1 MERRRPRRRLFFST
15 VTMIAESDR
24 VARAERIRAA
34 LPPGGLFAGKEW
46 RVAAEP
52 FVLPAGMD
60 EELEKL
66 GFRLRKFVEACNLL
80 YRLSVSGKRAAWI
93 ADLLD
98 RGKPRELVELAR
110 AKALADAVPRIIR
123 PDVILTEDGFIIA
136 ELDNVPGGIG
146 LTAWL
151 NEVYAA
157 EGFAVAGGRGMDDG
171 FRALAGGGD
180 IVISR
185 EAADYRPEMEWMAAR
200 VGSRVVEAEHPPED
214 LRGAVYRFFEL
225 FDLPNIPAAGLL
237 RDVAEGKR
245 TMTPPPKPWIEEK
258 LWFALFWLRPLADFW
273 RRELGEKHFVALQKV
288 IPRTWLMDP
297 QPLPPT
303 GVYPGLE
310 IQSWAELKKFSQRER
325 ELVLKISGF
334 SELAWGSRSVKV
346 GQDLSHEDWARAV
359 DEALGDWD
367 AQPWILQKFHHS
379 RVVEMD
385 YVEKG
390 TGGHI
395 PPLQRMKGRVRL
407 CPYYFC
413 GERETN
419 LGGVLATVCPADKKL
434 LHGMR
439 DAILAPVMAA

>member
-1 MERRRPRRRLFFST
+1 MST
-15 VTMIAESDR
+15 ESER
-24 VARAERIRAA
+24 VARADRVRAA
-34 LPPGGLFAGKEW
+34 MPPGGLFAGKEW

-52 FVLPAGMD
+52 FALPQGL
-60 EELEKL
+60 EVELEKL

-80 YRLSVSGKRAAWI
+80 YRLSISGKRPAWI
-93 ADLLD
+93 AELLD
-98 RGKPRELVELAR
+98 RGKPPELVALAR
-110 AKALADAVPRIIR
+110 AKPLADLVPRVLR
-123 PDVILTEDGFIIA
+123 PDVILTDDGFIVA

-151 NEVYAA
+151 NQVYTA
-157 EGFAVAGGRGMDDG
+157 EGFAVVGGAGMDDG
-171 FRALAGGGD
+171 FRNLVAGGD

-185 EAADYRPEMEWMAAR
+185 EAADYRPEMEWMAERVGAR
-200 VGSRVVEAEHPPED
+200 VMDAGSLPAD
-214 LRGAVYRFFEL
+214 LRPDVYRFFEL
-225 FDLPNIPAAGLL
+225 FDLPNIPAAMDLL
-237 RDVAEGKR
+237 HAVSEGR
-245 TMTPPPKPWIEEK
+245 VRMTPPPKPWIEEK

-310 IQSWAELKKFSQRER
+310 IHSWEELKMFSQRER

-346 GQDLSHEDWARAV
+346 GQDLSHEDWARAI
-359 DEALGDWD
+359 DEALADWPR
-367 AQPWILQKFHHS
+367 QPWILQKFHHS

-385 YVEKG
+385 YAEAGRMVA
-390 TGGHI
+390 
-395 PPLQRMKGRVRL
+395 MKGRVRL
-407 CPYYFC
+407 CPYFFC
-413 GERETN
+413 GERETK

-439 DAILAPVMAA
+439 DAILAPVVAGG

>member
-1 MERRRPRRRLFFST
+1 MTDSER
-15 VTMIAESDR
+15 IACAD
-24 VARAERIRAA
+24 RIRAA
-34 LPPGGLFAGKEW
+34 MPPGGLFAGKEW
-46 RVAAEP
+46 RVSPEP
-52 FVLPAGMD
+52 FVLPPGLDA
-60 EELEKL
+60 ELEKL
-66 GFRLRKFVEACNLL
+66 GFRLRKFTEACNLL
-80 YRLSVSGKRAAWI
+80 YRLSVSGKRPAWI

-110 AKALADAVPRIIR
+110 SKAIAEDVPRVLR
-123 PDVILTEDGFIIA
+123 PDVILTEDGFTIA

-151 NEVYAA
+151 NEVYMA
-157 EGFAVAGGRGMDDG
+157 EGFGVLGGRGMDEG
-171 FRALAGGGD
+171 FRAIVDGGD

-200 VGSRVVEAEHPPED
+200 SGARVVEAENPPSD
-214 LRGAVYRFFEL
+214 LRANVYRFFEL
-225 FDLPNIPAAGLL
+225 FDLPNIAGSMDLL
-237 RDVAEGKR
+237 RDVANGNR
-245 TMTPPPKPWIEEK
+245 RMTPPPKPWIEEK

-273 RRELGEKHFVALQKV
+273 RRELGEKHFTALQKV

-303 GVYPGLE
+303 GVYPGLD
-310 IQSWAELKKFSQRER
+310 IQSWGELKKFSQRER

-334 SELAWGSRSVKV
+334 SELASGSRSVKV
-346 GQDLSHEDWARAV
+346 GQDLSHEDWAQAIDV
-359 DEALGDWD
+359 ALGEWD
-367 AQPWILQKFHHS
+367 RCPWILQKFHHA

-385 YVEKG
+385 YADG
-390 TGGHI
+390 DRI
-395 PPLQRMKGRVRL
+395 NPMKGRVRL

-413 GERETN
+413 GVRETK

-439 DAILAPVMAA
+439 DAILAPVVAASR

>member
-1 MERRRPRRRLFFST
+1 MSVEISPELRL
-15 VTMIAESDR
+15 
-24 VARAERIRAA
+24 ARAARVLDSMPE
-34 LPPGGLFAGKEW
+34 GGLFAGKEW

-52 FVLPAGMD
+52 FLLPPGME
-60 EELEKL
+60 EELAKL

-80 YRLSVSGKRAAWI
+80 YRLSVAGKRPAWI
-93 ADLLD
+93 AGLLD
-98 RGKPRELVELAR
+98 RGKPEELVELSR
-110 AKALADAVPRIIR
+110 TKALAGQVPRILR
-123 PDVILTEDGFIIA
+123 PDVILTDEGFVIA

-157 EGFAVAGGRGMDDG
+157 EGFEVLGGKGMVEG
-171 FRALAGGGD
+171 FRAIVEGAD
-180 IVISR
+180 IVVSR
-185 EAADYRPEMEWMAAR
+185 EAADYRPEMEWLAPQ
-200 VGSRVVEAEHPPED
+200 VGARVVEAEKTPPD
-214 LRGAVYRFFEL
+214 LRNNVYRFFEL
-225 FDLPNIPAAGLL
+225 FDLPNLPGSMDLLREAAGGG
-237 RDVAEGKR
+237 RV
-245 TMTPPPKPWIEEK
+245 MTPPPKPWLEEK

-273 RRELGEKHFVALQKV
+273 LRELGERHFAALQKV

-303 GVYPGLE
+303 AVYPGLD
-310 IQSWAELKKFSQRER
+310 IQSWDELKKFSQRER

-346 GQDLSHEDWARAV
+346 GQDMSHEDWSRAI
-359 DEALGDWD
+359 DEALGDWGIR
-367 AQPWILQKFHHS
+367 PWILQKFHHA

-385 YVEKG
+385 YADGERM
-390 TGGHI
+390 T
-395 PPLQRMKGRVRL
+395 RMKGRVRM

-413 GERETN
+413 GERETK

-439 DAILAPVMAA
+439 DAILAPVVAA

>member
-1 MERRRPRRRLFFST
+1 MGVVNGIMT
-15 VTMIAESDR
+15 TESER

-34 LPPGGLFAGKEW
+34 MPPGGLFAGKEW

-52 FVLPAGMD
+52 FALPQGL
-60 EELEKL
+60 EVELEKL

-80 YRLSVSGKRAAWI
+80 YRLSVSGKRPAWI
-93 ADLLD
+93 AELLD
-98 RGKPRELVELAR
+98 RGKPPELVALAR
-110 AKALADAVPRIIR
+110 AKPIADLVPRVLR
-123 PDVILTEDGFIIA
+123 PDVILTDDGFIVA
-136 ELDNVPGGIG
+136 ELDNVPGGVG

-151 NEVYAA
+151 NQVYAE
-157 EGFAVAGGRGMDDG
+157 EGFAVVGGMGMDEG
-171 FRALAGGGD
+171 FRDLVAGGD

-185 EAADYRPEMEWMAAR
+185 EAADYRPEMEWMAGRVGAR
-200 VGSRVVEAEHPPED
+200 VMDAESMPPD
-214 LRGAVYRFFEL
+214 LRPDVYRFFEL
-225 FDLPNIPAAGLL
+225 FDLPNIPGATDLL
-237 RDVAEGKR
+237 RAVSEGR
-245 TMTPPPKPWIEEK
+245 VRMTPPPKPWIEEK

-310 IQSWAELKKFSQRER
+310 IHGWEELKTFSQRER

-346 GQDLSHEDWARAV
+346 GQDLSHEDWARAI
-359 DEALGDWD
+359 DEALADWPR
-367 AQPWILQKFHHS
+367 QPWILQKFHHS

-385 YVEKG
+385 YAEAGRMV
-390 TGGHI
+390 
-395 PPLQRMKGRVRL
+395 PMKGRVRL
-407 CPYYFC
+407 CPYFFC
-413 GERETN
+413 GEREMK

-439 DAILAPVMAA
+439 DAILAPVVAGG

>member
-1 MERRRPRRRLFFST
+1 VSVAATED
-15 VTMIAESDR
+15 ER

-34 LPPGGLFAGKEW
+34 LPSGGLFAGKEW

-52 FVLPAGMD
+52 FVLPPGMD
-60 EELEKL
+60 EELDKL

-80 YRLSVSGKRAAWI
+80 YRLSVSGKRAGWI
-93 ADLLD
+93 AELLD

-110 AKALADAVPRIIR
+110 AKPLADAVPRVIR
-123 PDVILTEDGFIIA
+123 PDVILTEEGFVIA

-146 LTAWL
+146 LTSWL

-157 EGFAVAGGRGMDDG
+157 EGFAVVGGRGMDEG
-171 FRALAGGGD
+171 FGALAGGGD

-200 VGSRVVEAEHPPED
+200 VGARVVEAEHPPED

-225 FDLPNIPAAGLL
+225 FDLPNIPAATGLL

-273 RRELGEKHFVALQKV
+273 RRELGEKHFLALQKV

-310 IQSWAELKKFSQRER
+310 IQSWEELKRFSQRER

-346 GQDLSHEDWARAV
+346 GQDLSHEDWGRAV

-367 AQPWILQKFHHS
+367 ARPWILQKFHHS

-385 YVEKG
+385 YVEEG
-390 TGGHI
+390 R
-395 PPLQRMKGRVRL
+395 LARLKGRVRL
-407 CPYYFC
+407 CPYYFG
-413 GERETN
+413 GERETK

-439 DAILAPVMAA
+439 EAILAPVRAE

>member
-1 MERRRPRRRLFFST
+1 MTTESER
-15 VTMIAESDR
+15 I
-24 VARAERIRAA
+24 ARAERIRAA
-34 LPPGGLFAGKEW
+34 LPPDGLFAGKEW

-52 FVLPAGMD
+52 FVLPSGME
-60 EELEKL
+60 EELAKL
-66 GFRLRKFVEACNLL
+66 GFRLRKFTEACNLL
-80 YRLSVSGKRAAWI
+80 YRLSVSGKRPAWI
-93 ADLLD
+93 AELLD
-98 RGKPRELVELAR
+98 RGKPPELVELAR
-110 AKALADAVPRIIR
+110 AKALADEVPRVLR
-123 PDVILTEDGFIIA
+123 PDVILTDDGFIVA

-157 EGFAVAGGRGMDDG
+157 EGFAVLGGAGMDEG
-171 FRALAGGGD
+171 FRAVIGGGD

-200 VGSRVVEAEHPPED
+200 AGARVVEAEAVPDD
-214 LRGAVYRFFEL
+214 LRRNVYRFFEL
-225 FDLPNIPAAGLL
+225 FDLPNIPGATKLL
-237 RDVAEGKR
+237 RAAADGR
-245 TMTPPPKPWIEEK
+245 TKMSPPPKPWIEEK

-273 RRELGEKHFVALQKV
+273 QRELGEKHFVALQKV

-310 IQSWAELKKFSQRER
+310 IQSWEELKKFSQRER
-325 ELVLKISGF
+325 ELVIKISGF

-346 GQDLSHEDWARAV
+346 GQDLSHEDWARTIEV
-359 DEALGDWD
+359 ALGDWERR
-367 AQPWILQKFHHS
+367 PWILQKFHHS

-385 YVEKG
+385 YAE
-390 TGGHI
+390 GGRMV
-395 PPLQRMKGRVRL
+395 RMKGRVRL

-413 GERETN
+413 GERETK

-439 DAILAPVMAA
+439 DAILAPVVAGQD

>member
-1 MERRRPRRRLFFST
+1 MTDSERLT
-15 VTMIAESDR
+15 
-24 VARAERIRAA
+24 RAERIRAA
-34 LPPGGLFAGKEW
+34 LPPAGLFAGKEW
-46 RVAAEP
+46 RVSPEP
-52 FVLPAGMD
+52 FALPAGMD

-66 GFRLRKFVEACNLL
+66 GFRLRKFTEAGNLL
-80 YRLSVSGKRAAWI
+80 YRLSVSGKRPAWI

-110 AKALADAVPRIIR
+110 SKSIAEDVPHVLR
-123 PDVILTEDGFIIA
+123 PDVILTEDGITIA

-151 NEVYAA
+151 NEVHMA
-157 EGFAVAGGRGMDDG
+157 EGFGVLGGKGMDEG
-171 FRALAGGGD
+171 FRAIVGGGD

-185 EAADYRPEMEWMAAR
+185 EAADYRPEMEWMATR
-200 VGSRVVEAEHPPED
+200 IGVRVVEAESPPSD
-214 LRGAVYRFFEL
+214 LRANLYRFFEL
-225 FDLPNIPAAGLL
+225 FDLPNISGSMDLL
-237 RDVAEGKR
+237 REVADGKR
-245 TMTPPPKPWIEEK
+245 RMSPPPKPWIEEK

-273 RRELGEKHFVALQKV
+273 RRELGEKHFLALQKV

-303 GVYPGLE
+303 GVYPGLD
-310 IQSWAELKKFSQRER
+310 IQSWEELKKFSQRER

-346 GQDLSHEDWARAV
+346 GQDLSHEDWGRSI
-359 DEALGDWD
+359 DDALADWERR
-367 AQPWILQKFHHS
+367 PWILQRFHHA
-379 RVVEMD
+379 RVVEM
-385 YVEKG
+385 EFLG
-390 TGGHI
+390 TDGHR
-395 PPLQRMKGRVRL
+395 PPLQVMKGRVRL

-413 GERETN
+413 GARETK

-439 DAILAPVMAA
+439 DAILAPVMCAP

>member
-1 MERRRPRRRLFFST
+1 MEDERL
-15 VTMIAESDR
+15 
-24 VARAERIRAA
+24 ARAGRVRAS
-34 LPPGGLFAGKEW
+34 LPPAGLFSGKEW

-52 FVLPAGMD
+52 LVMPAGLD

-66 GFRLRKFVEACNLL
+66 GFRLRKFVEAGNLL
-80 YRLSVSGKRAAWI
+80 YRLSVSGKRPAWI
-93 ADLLD
+93 AELLD
-98 RGKPRELVELAR
+98 RGKPPELVQLAR
-110 AKALADAVPRIIR
+110 SKALADAVPSIIR
-123 PDVILTEDGFIIA
+123 PDVILTDDGFIVA

-157 EGFAVAGGRGMDDG
+157 EGFRVVGGTGMDDG
-171 FRALAGGGD
+171 FRALIEGGD

-200 VGSRVVEAEHPPED
+200 VGARVVEAEHTPED
-214 LRGAVYRFFEL
+214 LRVNVYRFFEL
-225 FDLPNIPAAGLL
+225 FDLPNIPGAMNLL
-237 RDVAEGKR
+237 RAAAEGPTK
-245 TMTPPPKPWIEEK
+245 MTPPPKPWIEEK

-273 RRELGEKHFVALQKV
+273 KRELGEKHFVALQKV

-310 IQSWAELKKFSQRER
+310 IQSWEELKKFSQRER
-325 ELVLKISGF
+325 ELVIKISGF
-334 SELAWGSRSVKV
+334 SALAWGSRSVKV
-346 GQDLSHEDWARAV
+346 GQDLSHEEWSQAIDM
-359 DEALGDWD
+359 ALGDWER
-367 AQPWILQKFHHS
+367 QPWILQKFHHS

-385 YVEKG
+385 YAE
-390 TGGHI
+390 GG
-395 PPLQRMKGRVRL
+395 RMVRLKGRVRL

-413 GERETN
+413 GERETK

-439 DAILAPVMAA
+439 DAILAPVVAG

>member
-1 MERRRPRRRLFFST
+1 M
-15 VTMIAESDR
+15 
-24 VARAERIRAA
+24 RAA
-34 LPPGGLFAGKEW
+34 MPGGGLFAGKEW

-52 FVLPAGMD
+52 FDLPEGMG

-80 YRLSVSGKRAAWI
+80 YRLSVTGKRPAWI
-93 ADLLD
+93 AELLD
-98 RGKPRELVELAR
+98 RGKPRELVELSR
-110 AKALADAVPRIIR
+110 AKTLAGSVPRILR
-123 PDVILTEDGFIIA
+123 PDVILTDEGFVIA

-151 NEVYAA
+151 NDVYAA
-157 EGFAVAGGRGMDDG
+157 EGFDVLGGGGMVAG
-171 FRALAGGGD
+171 FRSVVEGAD

-185 EAADYRPEMEWMAAR
+185 EASDYRPEMEWLAPQ
-200 VGSRVVEAEHPPED
+200 VGARVVEAETLPGD
-214 LRGAVYRFFEL
+214 LREKVYRFFEL
-225 FDLPNIPAAGLL
+225 FDLPNLPAAMALL
-237 RDVAEGKR
+237 REVEEGKR
-245 TMTPPPKPWIEEK
+245 AMTPPPKPWIEEK

-273 RRELGEKHFVALQKV
+273 QRELGERHFAALQKV

-303 GVYPGLE
+303 AVYPGLN
-310 IQSWAELKKFSQRER
+310 IQNWDELKKFSQKER

-346 GQDLSHEDWARAV
+346 GQDLSHEDWSRAI
-359 DEALGDWD
+359 DEALGDWERR
-367 AQPWILQKFHHS
+367 PWILQVFHHS

-385 YVEKG
+385 YANGERM
-390 TGGHI
+390 T
-395 PPLQRMKGRVRL
+395 RMKGRVRL

-413 GERETN
+413 GERETK

-439 DAILAPVMAA
+439 DAILAPVVSD

>member
-1 MERRRPRRRLFFST
+1 MNNEAERIT
-15 VTMIAESDR
+15 
-24 VARAERIRAA
+24 RAERIHAA
-34 LPPGGLFAGKEW
+34 MPPGGLFAGKEW
-46 RVAAEP
+46 RVSPDP
-52 FVLPAGMD
+52 FVLPAVMK

-66 GFRLRKFVEACNLL
+66 GLRLRKFTEACNLL
-80 YRLSVSGKRAAWI
+80 YRLSVSGKRPAWI
-93 ADLLD
+93 AELLD
-98 RGKPRELVELAR
+98 RGKPPELVELAR
-110 AKALADAVPRIIR
+110 AKALADEVPRVLR
-123 PDVILTEDGFIIA
+123 PDVMLTDDGFIVA

-157 EGFAVAGGRGMDDG
+157 EGFAVLGGAGMDEG
-171 FRALAGGGD
+171 FRAVVGGGD

-200 VGSRVVEAEHPPED
+200 VGARVAEAEAVPDD
-214 LRGAVYRFFEL
+214 LRANVYRFFEL
-225 FDLPNIPAAGLL
+225 FDLPNIPGAMKLL
-237 RDVAEGKR
+237 RAAADGSTK
-245 TMTPPPKPWIEEK
+245 MSPPPKPWIEEK

-273 RRELGEKHFVALQKV
+273 QRELGEKHFVALQKV

-310 IQSWAELKKFSQRER
+310 IQSWEELKKFSQRAR
-325 ELVLKISGF
+325 ELVIKISGF

-346 GQDLSHEDWARAV
+346 GQDLSHEDWARAI
-359 DEALGDWD
+359 DDALADWERR
-367 AQPWILQKFHHS
+367 PWILQKFHHS
-379 RVVEMD
+379 RVLELE
-385 YVEKG
+385 YAE
-390 TGGHI
+390 GGRMV
-395 PPLQRMKGRVRL
+395 RMKGRVRL

-413 GERETN
+413 GERETK

-439 DAILAPVMAA
+439 DAVLAPVVAG